1 MVLACKGDLQ
11 WALAMDLIRE
21 AANKGLRVRTN
32 HLHNYYYV
40 NQAYRAKGVQR
51 QRRREAEA

>member
-21 AANKGLRVRTN
+21 AAAKGLRVRTN
-32 HLHNYYYV
+32 HLQQKQNKSILMSLRHT
-40 NQAYRAKGVQR
+40 
-51 QRRREAEA
+51 EAEA